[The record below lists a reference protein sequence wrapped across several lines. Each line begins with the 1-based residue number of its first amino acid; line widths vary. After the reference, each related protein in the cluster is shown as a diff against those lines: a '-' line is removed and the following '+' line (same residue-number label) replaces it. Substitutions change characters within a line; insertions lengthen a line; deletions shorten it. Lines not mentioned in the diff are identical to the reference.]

1 MEVGRAVIR
10 WILVHPAPQTAPI
23 LNSLALAGLPI
34 QADYL
39 ALDSR
44 GRGWGDLPLCHQW
57 REVGIDNS
65 VSMLLRGLRSGL
77 DRRMSA
83 LVSHGYASAY
93 QVGAL
98 LGARINR
105 KPVFMRSDSS
115 HRQELLKGKRRA
127 KSAFLRLLLSRKRTV
142 AWTVGADNEKY
153 WWKYGVD
160 RTTFIPFESP
170 VPDTSDQL
178 LAVEASGNASPTIL
192 YVGRLHEVKGLRE
205 LRAAGERLH
214 GQGVDFHLRLVGAG
228 PLDSLFRNLP
238 WATLVG
244 PLKRSEL
251 AAEYIA
257 ASVLAVPSRSEPYGL
272 VVREAL
278 QFGLP
283 VVATTVVTAARELC
297 DHGWNIVANDPLK
310 IADALML
317 GLVEQRWAQ
326 APPIDV
332 AAHYAAALAHLN

>member
-1 MEVGRAVIR
+1 MIR
-10 WILVHPAPQTAPI
+10 WILVHPAPQTAHV

-39 ALDSR
+39 AMDSR

-65 VSMLLRGLRSGL
+65 ASMLLRGLRSGL

-115 HRQELLKGKRRA
+115 HHQELLKGKGKRRA

-153 WWKYGVD
+153 WRQYGVD

-170 VPDTSDQL
+170 VPDTSVQRP
-178 LAVEASGNASPTIL
+178 AVEASGNASPTIL

-205 LRAAGERLH
+205 LWAAGEWLH

-228 PLDSLFRNLP
+228 PLDCLFRNLP

-244 PLKRSEL
+244 PLQRSEL
-251 AAEYIA
+251 AAEFIA
-257 ASVLAVPSRSEPYGL
+257 ASALAVPSRSEAYGL

-310 IADALML
+310 IADALIL
-317 GLVEQRWAQ
+317 GLVEPRWVQ
-326 APPIDV
+326 TPLIDV
-332 AAHYAAALAHLN
+332 AAQYAEALAHFN